1 MSRQAAE
8 DFVER
13 LVTALPALR
22 PEYEQIYRECR
33 EDGLAEA
40 APEVFLDEQTRA
52 LRYRFR
58 DGVIEARAELEALAA
73 AIEAGYGEDPDVDE
87 LVDACFLALLSAPT
101 PPPTPTSA
109 VEGGPDPRAVLGPK
123 LSAVIDER
131 RDWRAAPGAV
141 AFVDRV
147 TAAVPALLRLAAE
160 NEYGDR
166 GDVLVHGFL
175 GDVAFRELDNYRSG
189 GPVAMEEVRTVIAL
203 LEGEL
208 GTDRGVDEAIA
219 VSFVE
224 NLPYPGEPG
233 ADLVDLLGPK
243 LRAELDRQRPP
254 EDVRFS

>member
-1 MSRQAAE
+1 MSRRTTE

-22 PEYEQIYRECR
+22 AEYDQIYRECR
-33 EDGLAEA
+33 EDGLSEA

-73 AIEAGYGEDPDVDE
+73 AIEAEYGEDPDVDE

-109 VEGGPDPRAVLGPK
+109 VEGGPDPRAVLGPQ
-123 LSAVIDER
+123 LSAVLGER

-147 TAAVPALLRLAAE
+147 TEAVPALLRLAAE
-160 NEYGDR
+160 NEYGDH

-189 GPVAMEEVRTVIAL
+189 GPVAMEEVRTVVAL
-203 LEGEL
+203 LETEL
-208 GTDRGVDEAIA
+208 GVDRGVDEAIA

-224 NLPYPGEPG
+224 NLPYPDQPG

-243 LRAELDRQRPP
+243 LRAELARQRPGRP
-254 EDVRFS
+254 

>member
-1 MSRQAAE
+1 MSRQATE

-22 PEYEQIYRECR
+22 TEYDQIYRECR
-33 EDGLAEA
+33 EDGLTEA

-73 AIEAGYGEDPDVDE
+73 AIEAEYGEDPDVDE
-87 LVDACFLALLSAPT
+87 LVDGCFLALL
-101 PPPTPTSA
+101 SA
-109 VEGGPDPRAVLGPK
+109 VEGGPDPREVLGPK
-123 LSAVIDER
+123 LSAVIGER

-147 TAAVPALLRLAAE
+147 TEAVPALLRLAAE

-175 GDVAFRELDNYRSG
+175 GDVAFREVDNYRSG
-189 GPVAMEEVRTVIAL
+189 GPVAMEEVRTVVAL
-203 LEGEL
+203 LEREL

-224 NLPYPGEPG
+224 NLPYPDEPG
-233 ADLVDLLGPK
+233 ADLADLLGPK
-243 LRAELDRQRPP
+243 LRAELDRQRPAQP
-254 EDVRFS
+254 

>member
-1 MSRQAAE
+1 MSRQTTE

-33 EDGLAEA
+33 EDGLTEA

-58 DGVIEARAELEALAA
+58 DGVIEARAELEALA
-73 AIEAGYGEDPDVDE
+73 
-87 LVDACFLALLSAPT
+87 
-101 PPPTPTSA
+101 
-109 VEGGPDPRAVLGPK
+109 
-123 LSAVIDER
+123 AVIDER

-189 GPVAMEEVRTVIAL
+189 GPVAMEEVRTVVAL
-203 LEGEL
+203 LETEL
-208 GTDRGVDEAIA
+208 GADRGVDEAIA

-233 ADLVDLLGPK
+233 ADLVDLLGPQ
-243 LRAELDRQRPP
+243 LRAELQRQRPESP
-254 EDVRFS
+254 AG